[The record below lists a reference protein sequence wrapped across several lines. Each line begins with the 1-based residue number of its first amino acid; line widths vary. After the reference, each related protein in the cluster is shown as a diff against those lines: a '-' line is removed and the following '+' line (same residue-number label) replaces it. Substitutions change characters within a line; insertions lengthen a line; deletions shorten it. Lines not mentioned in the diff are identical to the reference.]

1 MLGLFGGNDKKPQP
15 PAIAG
20 EAKNRREV
28 ERMRQEN
35 AILKGIQSAMP
46 DPYYVR
52 DMDYNII
59 LWPKAIEQLTGYT
72 AEEAAKMKC
81 FDLFRAAVCPP
92 KSECPTQDC
101 VEKKK
106 FFKDAK
112 VKIYVKDGSVRATL
126 VSNAGVY
133 DEQGRTIG
141 AVEIFKDV
149 TQLDA
154 LMKAI
159 NVNSEQLSAVSEE
172 LAASAEEVSALSG
185 ELNRQAAQSH
195 ELTKQGM
202 NASQTVRQ
210 KSDDSSKQAV
220 EVKQSVEK
228 LTGSMSGSMKNVEL
242 LKTKSESIIGI
253 VDSIQGIASQTNL
266 LALNASIE
274 AARAGEAGR
283 GFAVV
288 ADEIRKLAESSNN
301 FARDIKKTIDEI
313 IEVMHKTTD
322 MMTTTYQDLKVGDA
336 SVQKLIATIMEIR
349 HASELL
355 ATVVQK
361 LEGAA
366 SETAKISDRQ
376 NSSMT
381 EVAKVGQDLAGIAQ
395 ELQERFQKMRK
406 TSTAE

>member
-1 MLGLFGGNDKKPQP
+1 MFGLFGGNDKKPHSP
-15 PAIAG
+15 GIAG
-20 EAKNRREV
+20 EAKNRQEV

-72 AEEAAKMKC
+72 AEEAAKTKC

-283 GFAVV
+283 GLC
-288 ADEIRKLAESSNN
+288 RC
-301 FARDIKKTIDEI
+301 
-313 IEVMHKTTD
+313 
-322 MMTTTYQDLKVGDA
+322 G
-336 SVQKLIATIMEIR
+336 
-349 HASELL
+349 
-355 ATVVQK
+355 
-361 LEGAA
+361 
-366 SETAKISDRQ
+366 
-376 NSSMT
+376 
-381 EVAKVGQDLAGIAQ
+381 
-395 ELQERFQKMRK
+395 
-406 TSTAE
+406 

>member
-1 MLGLFGGNDKKPQP
+1 M
-15 PAIAG
+15 
-20 EAKNRREV
+20 
-28 ERMRQEN
+28 
-35 AILKGIQSAMP
+35 
-46 DPYYVR
+46 
-52 DMDYNII
+52 
-59 LWPKAIEQLTGYT
+59 
-72 AEEAAKMKC
+72 
-81 FDLFRAAVCPP
+81 FRAAVCPP
-92 KSECPTQDC
+92 QRECPTQDC

-112 VKIYVKDGSVRATL
+112 VKIYVKDGSVRTTL

-154 LMKAI
+154 LMKSI
-159 NVNSEQLSAVSEE
+159 NVTSEQLSAVSEE

-210 KSDDSSKQAV
+210 KSDDTSKQAV

-242 LKTKSESIIGI
+242 LKAKSESIIGI

-336 SVQKLIATIMEIR
+336 AVQKLIATITEIR
-349 HASELL
+349 QASELL

-361 LEGAA
+361 LDGAA
-366 SETAKISDRQ
+366 SETEKISDRQ